1 MNEEYTSTTT
11 LTEQTV
17 ENERDA
23 RTEELQNTFS
33 YDGYQVVRKELFAHL
48 RDPAIVIRK
57 DSITFNT
64 ACITGLGCINDYVEN
79 QHFNTIIVANEKAIR
94 EQEANKLESDKIAI
108 GYAEIKEKVVERQ
121 LAFQSEVPVKQDELR
136 SNPTS

>member
-1 MNEEYTSTTT
+1 MKKSLSE
-11 LTEQTV
+11 V
-17 ENERDA
+17 ERLRLLVAKQEVEIA
-23 RTEELQNTFS
+23 RLKK
-33 YDGYQVVRKELFAHL
+33 GYWV
-48 RDPAIVIRK
+48 D
-57 DSITFNT
+57 
-64 ACITGLGCINDYVEN
+64 GLGCINDYVEN

>member
-64 ACITGLGCINDYVEN
+64 ACITGLEDVVYVHVMFNNDLKRIVVRGCDEM
-79 QHFNTIIVANEKAIR
+79 IR
-94 EQEANKLESDKIAI
+94 MLCAGVLQSRISVR
-108 GYAEIKEKVVERQ
+108 AER
-121 LAFQSEVPVKQDELR
+121 
-136 SNPTS
+136 

>member
-1 MNEEYTSTTT
+1 MWASAYDCAVVLIGHLNKKEGTKDLYRSIGS
-11 LTEQTV
+11 V
-17 ENERDA
+17 DVVAAA
-23 RTEELQNTFS
+23 RS
-33 YDGYQVVRKELFAHL
+33 V
-48 RDPAIVIRK
+48 
-57 DSITFNT
+57 
-64 ACITGLGCINDYVEN
+64 
-79 QHFNTIIVANEKAIR
+79 VANEKAIR

>member
-1 MNEEYTSTTT
+1 MSTSNF
-11 LTEQTV
+11 QW
-17 ENERDA
+17 RHD
-23 RTEELQNTFS
+23 
-33 YDGYQVVRKELFAHL
+33 
-48 RDPAIVIRK
+48 
-57 DSITFNT
+57 
-64 ACITGLGCINDYVEN
+64 GLGCINDYVEN

-136 SNPTS
+136 SNPTSWLTKTNIVLIEHCFSTSGKPPKSIKYNCTIKIYSIHQKINHFLREE

>member
-1 MNEEYTSTTT
+1 MQLLVPVMLVCRLRLRRMSTSNF
-11 LTEQTV
+11 QW
-17 ENERDA
+17 RHD
-23 RTEELQNTFS
+23 
-33 YDGYQVVRKELFAHL
+33 
-48 RDPAIVIRK
+48 
-57 DSITFNT
+57 
-64 ACITGLGCINDYVEN
+64 GLGCINDYVEN

-108 GYAEIKEKVVERQ
+108 GYAEIKEKVDERQ

>member
-1 MNEEYTSTTT
+1 MYLHKTKNENYTPPCCYFSGE
-11 LTEQTV
+11 LEVV
-17 ENERDA
+17 ECATSNFQWRHD
-23 RTEELQNTFS
+23 
-33 YDGYQVVRKELFAHL
+33 
-48 RDPAIVIRK
+48 
-57 DSITFNT
+57 
-64 ACITGLGCINDYVEN
+64 GLGCINDYVEN
-79 QHFNTIIVANEKAIR
+79 QHVNTIIVANEKAIR

>member
-1 MNEEYTSTTT
+1 MNCVGRMFSDNLYGEIRRKSDKCQGMSTSNF
-11 LTEQTV
+11 QW
-17 ENERDA
+17 RHD
-23 RTEELQNTFS
+23 
-33 YDGYQVVRKELFAHL
+33 
-48 RDPAIVIRK
+48 
-57 DSITFNT
+57 
-64 ACITGLGCINDYVEN
+64 GLGCINDYVEN
-79 QHFNTIIVANEKAIR
+79 QHFNIIIVANEKAIR

>member
-23 RTEELQNTFS
+23 RTEELQ
-33 YDGYQVVRKELFAHL
+33 
-48 RDPAIVIRK
+48 
-57 DSITFNT
+57 
-64 ACITGLGCINDYVEN
+64 
-79 QHFNTIIVANEKAIR
+79 
-94 EQEANKLESDKIAI
+94 
-108 GYAEIKEKVVERQ
+108 KEKVVERQ

>member
-1 MNEEYTSTTT
+1 MSTSNF
-11 LTEQTV
+11 QW
-17 ENERDA
+17 RHD
-23 RTEELQNTFS
+23 
-33 YDGYQVVRKELFAHL
+33 
-48 RDPAIVIRK
+48 
-57 DSITFNT
+57 
-64 ACITGLGCINDYVEN
+64 GLGCINDYVEN

-94 EQEANKLESDKIAI
+94 EQEANKLESDKIEI

>member
-1 MNEEYTSTTT
+1 MSTSNF
-11 LTEQTV
+11 QW
-17 ENERDA
+17 RHD
-23 RTEELQNTFS
+23 
-33 YDGYQVVRKELFAHL
+33 
-48 RDPAIVIRK
+48 
-57 DSITFNT
+57 
-64 ACITGLGCINDYVEN
+64 GLGCINDYVEN

-94 EQEANKLESDKIAI
+94 EQEANKLES